1 MTILQAWLQNLQA
14 RFQNR
19 NNQNALP
26 HAGVS
31 LEDLR
36 KLSVGNPEQAKII
49 LEYEKLKEDNHW
61 LKTFLTFVA
70 GALIPLIGLWLVAR
84 DKQQE
89 ITQQNTVIAQKN
101 REIAQ
106 KDAEIQNLKEQAHKN
121 ILKDIY
127 GIFLTNR
134 NVIYSTN
141 PSECENFAR
150 ITDAVYH
157 GSKDLGPIFNR
168 LADNVNATK
177 CKSILWQFSEQQPHL
192 YEPPS
197 PEDKQQAQE
206 QATSISKLKS
216 DKVTIQIE
224 DLIKKFTTS
233 ERKTASLTLSEL
245 ANKDTEAKPLVVNA
259 LIGGIVG
266 DKEENAYLKNLYIA
280 YTLAKIKDWS
290 SPQYQKVCNLKT
302 SKNYNDPTFKMR
314 VNNAINKLDK
324 SKHCP

>member
-1 MTILQAWLQNLQA
+1 MTIRQAWLQNLQA

-36 KLSVGNPEQAKII
+36 ELSVGNPEQAKII

-61 LKTFLTFVA
+61 SKPFLTFVA
-70 GALIPLIGLWLVAR
+70 GALIPLIGLVLVAR

-89 ITQQNTVIAQKN
+89 I
-101 REIAQ
+101 AQ
-106 KDAEIQNLKEQAHKN
+106 KDAEIQYLKEQAHKN
-121 ILKDIY
+121 RLKDIY

-134 NVIYSTN
+134 TVIYSTN

-157 GSKDLGPIFNR
+157 GSEELGPNFNR
-168 LADNVNATK
+168 LAANVNATK
-177 CKSILWQFSEQQPHL
+177 CQSILWQLAEQQPNSNQ
-192 YEPPS
+192 PPS

-206 QATSISKLKS
+206 QATSISELKS

-233 ERKTASLTLSEL
+233 ERKNASLTLSEL
-245 ANKDTEAKPLVVNA
+245 ANKAPEANPLVVKA
-259 LIGGIVG
+259 LIDGIVG

-280 YTLAKIKDWS
+280 YTLAKINDWNS
-290 SPQYQKVCNLKT
+290 SEYGKVCNLKT

>member
-31 LEDLR
+31 LEDLK
-36 KLSVGNPEQAKII
+36 KLNPEQAKII

-61 LKTFLTFVA
+61 SKPFLTFVA
-70 GALIPLIGLWLVAR
+70 GALIPMFLLMPQIIQ
-84 DKQQE
+84 KQQE
-89 ITQQNTVIAQKN
+89 I
-101 REIAQ
+101 
-106 KDAEIQNLKEQAHKN
+106 QNLEEQAKKN
-121 ILKDIY
+121 IQKDIY

-134 NVIYSTN
+134 TVIYSTN

-157 GSKDLGPIFNR
+157 GSEDLGPIFNR
-168 LADNVNATK
+168 LAANVNATK
-177 CKSILWQFSEQQPHL
+177 CQSILWQLEEQQPNSNQQ
-192 YEPPS
+192 PS

-245 ANKDTEAKPLVVNA
+245 ANKDPEAKPLVVNA

-266 DKEENAYLKNLYIA
+266 DNDNKENPYLKNLYIA
-280 YTLAKIKDWS
+280 YTLGKIKDWS

-324 SKHCP
+324 SQHCP

>member
-1 MTILQAWLQNLQA
+1 MTIRQAWLQNLQA

-36 KLSVGNPEQAKII
+36 ELSVGNPEQAKII

-61 LKTFLTFVA
+61 SKPFLTFVA
-70 GALIPLIGLWLVAR
+70 GALIPLIGLVLVAR

-89 ITQQNTVIAQKN
+89 I
-101 REIAQ
+101 AQ
-106 KDAEIQNLKEQAHKN
+106 KDAEIQDLKEQAHKN
-121 ILKDIY
+121 RLKDIY

-134 NVIYSTN
+134 TVIYSTN

-157 GSKDLGPIFNR
+157 GSEDLGPIFNR
-168 LADNVNATK
+168 LAANVNATK
-177 CKSILWQFSEQQPHL
+177 CQSILWQLAEQQPNSNQ
-192 YEPPS
+192 PPS

-206 QATSISKLKS
+206 QATSISELKS

-233 ERKTASLTLSEL
+233 ERKNASLTLSEL
-245 ANKDTEAKPLVVNA
+245 ANKDPEANPLVVKA
-259 LIGGIVG
+259 LIVGIVG

-280 YTLAKIKDWS
+280 YTLAKINDWNS
-290 SPQYQKVCNLKT
+290 SEYGKVCNLKT

>member
-31 LEDLR
+31 LEDLK
-36 KLSVGNPEQAKII
+36 KLNPEQAKII

-61 LKTFLTFVA
+61 SKPFLTFVA
-70 GALIPLIGLWLVAR
+70 GALIPLIGLVPQIIQ
-84 DKQQE
+84 KQQD
-89 ITQQNTVIAQKN
+89 IAQQNTVIEQKK

-106 KDAEIQNLKEQAHKN
+106 KDVEIQDLKEEAHKN
-121 ILKDIY
+121 RLKDIY

-141 PSECENFAR
+141 PSECENFA
-150 ITDAVYH
+150 
-157 GSKDLGPIFNR
+157 KDLGPIFNR
-168 LADNVNATK
+168 LAANVNATK
-177 CKSILWQFSEQQPHL
+177 CKSILWLLEEQQPNSNQ
-192 YEPPS
+192 PPS

-245 ANKDTEAKPLVVNA
+245 ANKDPEAKPLVVNA

-266 DKEENAYLKNLYIA
+266 DNDNKENPYLKNLYIA
-280 YTLAKIKDWS
+280 YTLGKIKDWS

-324 SKHCP
+324 SQHCP

>member
-31 LEDLR
+31 LEDLK
-36 KLSVGNPEQAKII
+36 KLNPEQAKII

-61 LKTFLTFVA
+61 SKPFLTFVA
-70 GALIPLIGLWLVAR
+70 GALIPMFLLMPQIIQ
-84 DKQQE
+84 KQQE
-89 ITQQNTVIAQKN
+89 I
-101 REIAQ
+101 
-106 KDAEIQNLKEQAHKN
+106 QNLEEQAKKN
-121 ILKDIY
+121 IQKDIY

-134 NVIYSTN
+134 TVIYSTN

-197 PEDKQQAQE
+197 PENKQQAQE

-245 ANKDTEAKPLVVNA
+245 ANKDPEAKPLVVNA

-266 DKEENAYLKNLYIA
+266 DNDNKENPYLKNLYIA
-280 YTLAKIKDWS
+280 YTLGKIKDWS

-324 SKHCP
+324 SQHCP

>member
-36 KLSVGNPEQAKII
+36 ELSVGNPEQAKII

-61 LKTFLTFVA
+61 SKPFLTFVA
-70 GALIPLIGLWLVAR
+70 GALIPLIGLVLVAR
-84 DKQQE
+84 DKQQ
-89 ITQQNTVIAQKN
+89 
-101 REIAQ
+101 EIAQ
-106 KDAEIQNLKEQAHKN
+106 KDAEIQNLEEQAKKN
-121 ILKDIY
+121 IQKDIY

-134 NVIYSTN
+134 TVIYSTN

-157 GSKDLGPIFNR
+157 GSKDLGDILNR
-168 LADNVNATK
+168 LGNHVKAEK
-177 CKSILWQFSEQQPHL
+177 CREILWQLEEQQPNSNQ
-192 YEPPS
+192 PPS

-245 ANKDTEAKPLVVNA
+245 ANKDPEAKPLVVKA

-280 YTLAKIKDWS
+280 YTLANIKDWS

-324 SKHCP
+324 SQHCP

>member
-31 LEDLR
+31 LEDLK
-36 KLSVGNPEQAKII
+36 KLNPEQAKII

-61 LKTFLTFVA
+61 SKPFLTFVA
-70 GALIPLIGLWLVAR
+70 GALIPMFLLMPQIIQ
-84 DKQQE
+84 KQQE
-89 ITQQNTVIAQKN
+89 I
-101 REIAQ
+101 
-106 KDAEIQNLKEQAHKN
+106 QNLEEQAKKN
-121 ILKDIY
+121 IQKDIY

-134 NVIYSTN
+134 TVIYSTN

-157 GSKDLGPIFNR
+157 GSKDLGDILNR
-168 LADNVNATK
+168 LGNHVKAEK
-177 CKSILWQFSEQQPHL
+177 CREILWQLEEQQPNSNQ
-192 YEPPS
+192 PPS

-206 QATSISKLKS
+206 QATIISKLKS

-259 LIGGIVG
+259 LIRGIVG
-266 DKEENAYLKNLYIA
+266 DNDNKENPYLKNLYIA
-280 YTLAKIKDWS
+280 YTLANIKDWS

>member
-31 LEDLR
+31 LEDLK
-36 KLSVGNPEQAKII
+36 KLNPEQAKII

-61 LKTFLTFVA
+61 SKPFLTFVA
-70 GALIPLIGLWLVAR
+70 GALIPLIGLVLVAR

-89 ITQQNTVIAQKN
+89 I
-101 REIAQ
+101 AQ
-106 KDAEIQNLKEQAHKN
+106 KDAEIQDLKEQAHKN
-121 ILKDIY
+121 RLKDIY

-134 NVIYSTN
+134 TVIYSTN

-157 GSKDLGPIFNR
+157 GSEDLGPIFNR
-168 LADNVNATK
+168 LAANVNATK
-177 CKSILWQFSEQQPHL
+177 CQSILWQLEEQQPNSNQQ
-192 YEPPS
+192 PS

-245 ANKDTEAKPLVVNA
+245 ANKDPEAKPLVVNA

-266 DKEENAYLKNLYIA
+266 DNDNKENPYLKNLYIA
-280 YTLAKIKDWS
+280 YTLGKIKDWS

>member
-36 KLSVGNPEQAKII
+36 ELSVGNPEQAKII

-61 LKTFLTFVA
+61 SKPFLTFVA
-70 GALIPLIGLWLVAR
+70 GALIPLIGLVLVAR

-89 ITQQNTVIAQKN
+89 I
-101 REIAQ
+101 AQ
-106 KDAEIQNLKEQAHKN
+106 KDAEIQDLKEQAHKN
-121 ILKDIY
+121 RLKDIY

-134 NVIYSTN
+134 TVIYSTN

-157 GSKDLGPIFNR
+157 GSKDLGDILNR
-168 LADNVNATK
+168 LGNHVKAEK
-177 CKSILWQFSEQQPHL
+177 CREILWQLEEQQPNSNQ
-192 YEPPS
+192 PPS

-206 QATSISKLKS
+206 QATSISELKS

-233 ERKTASLTLSEL
+233 ERKNASLTLSEL
-245 ANKDTEAKPLVVNA
+245 ANKDPEANPLVVKA
-259 LIGGIVG
+259 LIVGIVG

-280 YTLAKIKDWS
+280 YTLAKINDWNS
-290 SPQYQKVCNLKT
+290 SEYGKVCNLKT

>member
-14 RFQNR
+14 RFQNW

-61 LKTFLTFVA
+61 SKPFLTFVA
-70 GALIPLIGLWLVAR
+70 GALIPLIGLVLVDR
-84 DKQQE
+84 GKQQ
-89 ITQQNTVIAQKN
+89 
-101 REIAQ
+101 EIAQ

-177 CKSILWQFSEQQPHL
+177 CKSILWQFSEQQPNSNQ
-192 YEPPS
+192 PPS

-245 ANKDTEAKPLVVNA
+245 ANKDPEAKPRVVNA

-266 DKEENAYLKNLYIA
+266 DNDNKENAYLKNLYIA
-280 YTLAKIKDWS
+280 YTLGKINDWNS
-290 SPQYQKVCNLKT
+290 SEYGKVCDLKK

-324 SKHCP
+324 SQHCP

>member
-36 KLSVGNPEQAKII
+36 ELSVGNPEQAKII

-61 LKTFLTFVA
+61 SKPFLTFVA
-70 GALIPLIGLWLVAR
+70 GALIPLIGLVLVAR

-89 ITQQNTVIAQKN
+89 I
-101 REIAQ
+101 AQ
-106 KDAEIQNLKEQAHKN
+106 KDAEIQYLKEQAHKN
-121 ILKDIY
+121 RLKDIY

-134 NVIYSTN
+134 TVIYSTN

-157 GSKDLGPIFNR
+157 GSEDLGPIFNR
-168 LADNVNATK
+168 LAANVNATK
-177 CKSILWQFSEQQPHL
+177 CQSILWQLAEQQPNSNQ
-192 YEPPS
+192 PPS

-206 QATSISKLKS
+206 QATSISELKS

-233 ERKTASLTLSEL
+233 ERKNASLTLSEL
-245 ANKDTEAKPLVVNA
+245 ANKAPEANPLVVKA
-259 LIGGIVG
+259 LIVGIVG

-280 YTLAKIKDWS
+280 YTLAKINDWNS
-290 SPQYQKVCNLKT
+290 SEYGKVCNLKT

>member
-61 LKTFLTFVA
+61 SKPFLTFVA
-70 GALIPLIGLWLVAR
+70 GALIPLIGLVLVAR

-89 ITQQNTVIAQKN
+89 IAQKN

-106 KDAEIQNLKEQAHKN
+106 KDAEIQDLKEQAHKN
-121 ILKDIY
+121 RLKDIY

-141 PSECENFAR
+141 PSECENFAH

-157 GSKDLGPIFNR
+157 GSEDLGPIFNR
-168 LADNVNATK
+168 LAANVNATK
-177 CKSILWQFSEQQPHL
+177 CQSILWQLAEQQPNSNQ
-192 YEPPS
+192 PPS

-206 QATSISKLKS
+206 QATSISELKS
-216 DKVTIQIE
+216 GEVTIQIE
-224 DLIKKFTTS
+224 NLIKKFTTS

-245 ANKDTEAKPLVVNA
+245 ANKDPEAKPRVVKA
-259 LIGGIVG
+259 L
-266 DKEENAYLKNLYIA
+266 AA
-280 YTLAKIKDWS
+280 
-290 SPQYQKVCNLKT
+290 
-302 SKNYNDPTFKMR
+302 
-314 VNNAINKLDK
+314 
-324 SKHCP
+324 

>member
-36 KLSVGNPEQAKII
+36 ELSVGNPEQAKII
-49 LEYEKLKEDNHW
+49 LQYEKLKEDNHW
-61 LKTFLTFVA
+61 SKSFLGFLA
-70 GALIPLIGLWLVAR
+70 SAFIPIVVLMP
-84 DKQQE
+84 Q
-89 ITQQNTVIAQKN
+89 
-101 REIAQ
+101 IAQ
-106 KDAEIQNLKEQAHKN
+106 KDAEIQNLEEQAKKN
-121 ILKDIY
+121 IQKDIY

-134 NVIYSTN
+134 TVIYSTN

-157 GSKDLGPIFNR
+157 GSKDLGDILNR
-168 LADNVNATK
+168 LGNHVKAEK
-177 CKSILWQFSEQQPHL
+177 CREILWQLEEQQPNSNQ
-192 YEPPS
+192 PPS

-206 QATSISKLKS
+206 QATIISKLKS

-259 LIGGIVG
+259 LIRGIVG
-266 DKEENAYLKNLYIA
+266 DNDNKENPYLKNLYIA

>member
-36 KLSVGNPEQAKII
+36 ELSVGNPEQAKII

-61 LKTFLTFVA
+61 SKPFLTFVA
-70 GALIPLIGLWLVAR
+70 GALIPLIGLVLVAR

-89 ITQQNTVIAQKN
+89 I
-101 REIAQ
+101 AQ
-106 KDAEIQNLKEQAHKN
+106 KDAEIQYLKEQAHKN
-121 ILKDIY
+121 RLKDIY

-134 NVIYSTN
+134 TVIYSTN

-157 GSKDLGPIFNR
+157 GSEDLGPIFNR
-168 LADNVNATK
+168 LAANVNATK
-177 CKSILWQFSEQQPHL
+177 CQSILWQLAEQQPNSNQ
-192 YEPPS
+192 PPS

-206 QATSISKLKS
+206 QATSISELKS

-233 ERKTASLTLSEL
+233 ERKNASLTLSEL
-245 ANKDTEAKPLVVNA
+245 ANKDPEANPLVVKA
-259 LIGGIVG
+259 LIVGIVG

-280 YTLAKIKDWS
+280 YTLAKINDWNS
-290 SPQYQKVCNLKT
+290 SEYGKVCNLKT

>member
-36 KLSVGNPEQAKII
+36 ELSVGNPEQAKII
-49 LEYEKLKEDNHW
+49 LEYEKLKADNHW
-61 LKTFLTFVA
+61 LKTFLSFVA
-70 GALIPLIGLWLVAR
+70 GALIPSFILALTYYYKQKEIIQ
-84 DKQQE
+84 KQQE
-89 ITQQNTVIAQKN
+89 I
-101 REIAQ
+101 
-106 KDAEIQNLKEQAHKN
+106 QNLEEEAHKN
-121 ILKDIY
+121 RLKDIY

-141 PSECENFAR
+141 PSECENFA
-150 ITDAVYH
+150 
-157 GSKDLGPIFNR
+157 KDLGPIFNR
-168 LADNVNATK
+168 LAANVNATK
-177 CKSILWQFSEQQPHL
+177 CKSILWLLEEQQPNSNQ
-192 YEPPS
+192 PPS

-245 ANKDTEAKPLVVNA
+245 ANKDPEAKPLVVNA

-280 YTLAKIKDWS
+280 YTLANIKDWS
-290 SPQYQKVCNLKT
+290 SPQYQKVCDLKK

>member
-70 GALIPLIGLWLVAR
+70 GALIPALLLGL
-84 DKQQE
+84 Q
-89 ITQQNTVIAQKN
+89 II
-101 REIAQ
+101 Q
-106 KDAEIQNLKEQAHKN
+106 KDTEIKKLEEQAKKN
-121 ILKDIY
+121 IEKDIY

-134 NVIYSTN
+134 TVIYSKT

-157 GSKDLGPIFNR
+157 GSEDLGPIFNR
-168 LADNVNATK
+168 LADNVNAK
-177 CKSILWQFSEQQPHL
+177 NCKSILWQLEEQQPNSNQS
-192 YEPPS
+192 PS

-233 ERKTASLTLSEL
+233 DRKTASLTLSEL
-245 ANKDTEAKPLVVNA
+245 ANKDPEAKPRVVNA

-266 DKEENAYLKNLYIA
+266 DNDNKENAYLKNLYIA
-280 YTLAKIKDWS
+280 YTLGKINDWNS
-290 SPQYQKVCNLKT
+290 SEYGKVCDLKK

-324 SKHCP
+324 SQHCP

>member
-70 GALIPLIGLWLVAR
+70 GALIPLIGLGPQIIQ
-84 DKQQE
+84 KQQ
-89 ITQQNTVIAQKN
+89 
-101 REIAQ
+101 
-106 KDAEIQNLKEQAHKN
+106 EIQNLKEQAKKN
-121 ILKDIY
+121 IEKDIY

-134 NVIYSTN
+134 TVIYSTN
-141 PSECENFAR
+141 PSECESFAR

-157 GSKDLGPIFNR
+157 GSEDLGPIFNR
-168 LADNVNATK
+168 LADNVNAK
-177 CKSILWQFSEQQPHL
+177 NCKSILWQLEEQQPNSNQS
-192 YEPPS
+192 PS

-233 ERKTASLTLSEL
+233 KRKTASLTLSEL
-245 ANKDTEAKPLVVNA
+245 ANKDPEAKPRVVNA

-266 DKEENAYLKNLYIA
+266 DNDNKENAYLKNLYIA
-280 YTLAKIKDWS
+280 YTLGKINDWNS
-290 SPQYQKVCNLKT
+290 SEYGKVCDLKK

-324 SKHCP
+324 SQHCP

>member
-31 LEDLR
+31 LEDLK
-36 KLSVGNPEQAKII
+36 KLNPEQAKII

-61 LKTFLTFVA
+61 SKSFLSFVA
-70 GALIPLIGLWLVAR
+70 GALTSILLLVGQISQ
-84 DKQQE
+84 KQQE
-89 ITQQNTVIAQKN
+89 I
-101 REIAQ
+101 
-106 KDAEIQNLKEQAHKN
+106 QNLEEEAHKN
-121 ILKDIY
+121 RLKDIY

-141 PSECENFAR
+141 PSECENFA
-150 ITDAVYH
+150 
-157 GSKDLGPIFNR
+157 KDLGPIFNR
-168 LADNVNATK
+168 LAANVNATK
-177 CKSILWQFSEQQPHL
+177 CKSILWLLEEQQPNSNQ
-192 YEPPS
+192 PPS

-245 ANKDTEAKPLVVNA
+245 ANKDPEAKPLVVKA

-266 DKEENAYLKNLYIA
+266 DNDNKENPYLKNLYIA
-280 YTLAKIKDWS
+280 YTLANIKDWS

>member
-31 LEDLR
+31 LEDLK
-36 KLSVGNPEQAKII
+36 KLNPEQAKII

-61 LKTFLTFVA
+61 SKPFLTFVA
-70 GALIPLIGLWLVAR
+70 GALIPLIGLVLVAR

-89 ITQQNTVIAQKN
+89 I
-101 REIAQ
+101 AQ
-106 KDAEIQNLKEQAHKN
+106 KDAEIQDLKEQAHKN
-121 ILKDIY
+121 RLKDIY
-127 GIFLTNR
+127 GVFLTNR
-134 NVIYSTN
+134 TVIYSTN
-141 PSECENFAR
+141 PSECENFA
-150 ITDAVYH
+150 
-157 GSKDLGPIFNR
+157 KDLGPIFNR
-168 LADNVNATK
+168 LAANVNATK
-177 CKSILWQFSEQQPHL
+177 CKSILWLLEEQQPNSNQ
-192 YEPPS
+192 PPS

-245 ANKDTEAKPLVVNA
+245 ANKDPEAKPLVVNA

-280 YTLAKIKDWS
+280 YTLANIKDWS
-290 SPQYQKVCNLKT
+290 SPQYQKVCDLKK

-324 SKHCP
+324 SQHCP

>member
-31 LEDLR
+31 LEDLK
-36 KLSVGNPEQAKII
+36 KLNPEQAKII

-61 LKTFLTFVA
+61 SKSFLSFVA
-70 GALIPLIGLWLVAR
+70 GALTSILLLVGQISQ
-84 DKQQE
+84 KQQE
-89 ITQQNTVIAQKN
+89 I
-101 REIAQ
+101 
-106 KDAEIQNLKEQAHKN
+106 QNLEEQAKKN
-121 ILKDIY
+121 IQKDIY

-134 NVIYSTN
+134 TVIYSTN

-177 CKSILWQFSEQQPHL
+177 CKSILWQLEEQQPNL

-206 QATSISKLKS
+206 QATSISELKS

-224 DLIKKFTTS
+224 DLI
-233 ERKTASLTLSEL
+233 
-245 ANKDTEAKPLVVNA
+245 
-259 LIGGIVG
+259 
-266 DKEENAYLKNLYIA
+266 
-280 YTLAKIKDWS
+280 
-290 SPQYQKVCNLKT
+290 
-302 SKNYNDPTFKMR
+302 
-314 VNNAINKLDK
+314 
-324 SKHCP
+324 

>member
-36 KLSVGNPEQAKII
+36 ELSVGNPEQAKII

-61 LKTFLTFVA
+61 SKPFLTFVA
-70 GALIPLIGLWLVAR
+70 GALIPLIGLVLVAR

-89 ITQQNTVIAQKN
+89 I
-101 REIAQ
+101 AQ
-106 KDAEIQNLKEQAHKN
+106 KDAEIQYLKEQAHKN
-121 ILKDIY
+121 RLKDIY

-134 NVIYSTN
+134 TVIYSTN

-157 GSKDLGPIFNR
+157 GSKDLGDILNR
-168 LADNVNATK
+168 LGNHVKAEK
-177 CKSILWQFSEQQPHL
+177 CREILWQLEEQQPNSNQ
-192 YEPPS
+192 PPS

-206 QATSISKLKS
+206 QATIISKLKS

-259 LIGGIVG
+259 LIRGIVG
-266 DKEENAYLKNLYIA
+266 DNDNKENPYLKNLYIA

>member
-31 LEDLR
+31 LEDLK
-36 KLSVGNPEQAKII
+36 KLNPEQAKII

-61 LKTFLTFVA
+61 SKPFLTFVA
-70 GALIPLIGLWLVAR
+70 GALIPLIGLVLVAR

-89 ITQQNTVIAQKN
+89 I
-101 REIAQ
+101 AQ
-106 KDAEIQNLKEQAHKN
+106 KDAEIQDLKEQAHKN
-121 ILKDIY
+121 RLKDIY

-141 PSECENFAR
+141 PSECENFA
-150 ITDAVYH
+150 
-157 GSKDLGPIFNR
+157 KDLGPIFNR
-168 LADNVNATK
+168 LAANVNATK
-177 CKSILWQFSEQQPHL
+177 CKSILWLLEEQQPNSNQ
-192 YEPPS
+192 PPS

-245 ANKDTEAKPLVVNA
+245 ANKDPEAKPLVVNA

-280 YTLAKIKDWS
+280 YTLANIKDWS
-290 SPQYQKVCNLKT
+290 SPQYQKVCDLKK

-324 SKHCP
+324 SQHCP

>member
-31 LEDLR
+31 LEDLK
-36 KLSVGNPEQAKII
+36 KLNPEQAKII

-61 LKTFLTFVA
+61 SKPFLTFVA
-70 GALIPLIGLWLVAR
+70 GALIPLIGLVLVAR

-89 ITQQNTVIAQKN
+89 I
-101 REIAQ
+101 AQ
-106 KDAEIQNLKEQAHKN
+106 KDAEIQDLKEQAHKN
-121 ILKDIY
+121 RLKDIY

-157 GSKDLGPIFNR
+157 GSKDLGDILNR
-168 LADNVNATK
+168 LGNHVKAEK
-177 CKSILWQFSEQQPHL
+177 CREILWQLEEQQPNSNQ
-192 YEPPS
+192 PPS

-206 QATSISKLKS
+206 QATSISELKS

-233 ERKTASLTLSEL
+233 ERKNASLTLSEL
-245 ANKDTEAKPLVVNA
+245 ANKDPEANPLVVKA
-259 LIGGIVG
+259 LIVGIVG
-266 DKEENAYLKNLYIA
+266 DRKRTHI
-280 YTLAKIKDWS
+280 
-290 SPQYQKVCNLKT
+290 LKT
-302 SKNYNDPTFKMR
+302 CILLTP
-314 VNNAINKLDK
+314 
-324 SKHCP
+324 

>member
-36 KLSVGNPEQAKII
+36 ELSVGNPEQAKII

-61 LKTFLTFVA
+61 SKPFLTFVA
-70 GALIPLIGLWLVAR
+70 GALIPMFLLMPQIIQ
-84 DKQQE
+84 KQQE
-89 ITQQNTVIAQKN
+89 I
-101 REIAQ
+101 
-106 KDAEIQNLKEQAHKN
+106 QNLEEQAKKN
-121 ILKDIY
+121 IQKDIY

-134 NVIYSTN
+134 TVIYSTN

-157 GSKDLGPIFNR
+157 GSKDLGDILNR
-168 LADNVNATK
+168 LGNHVKAEK
-177 CKSILWQFSEQQPHL
+177 CREILWQLEEQQPNSNQ
-192 YEPPS
+192 PPS

-206 QATSISKLKS
+206 QATIISKLKS

-259 LIGGIVG
+259 LIRGIVG
-266 DKEENAYLKNLYIA
+266 DNDNKENPYLKNLYIA

>member
-31 LEDLR
+31 LEDLK
-36 KLSVGNPEQAKII
+36 KLNPEQAKII

-61 LKTFLTFVA
+61 SKPFLTFVA

-89 ITQQNTVIAQKN
+89 I
-101 REIAQ
+101 AQ
-106 KDAEIQNLKEQAHKN
+106 KDAEIQDLKEQAHKN
-121 ILKDIY
+121 RLKDIY

-197 PEDKQQAQE
+197 PENKQQAQE

-224 DLIKKFTTS
+224 HLIQKFTTS

-245 ANKDTEAKPLVVNA
+245 ANKDPEAKPLVVKA

-266 DKEENAYLKNLYIA
+266 DNDNKENPYLKNLYIA
-280 YTLAKIKDWS
+280 YTLANIKDWS

>member
-31 LEDLR
+31 LEDLK
-36 KLSVGNPEQAKII
+36 KLNPEQAKII

-61 LKTFLTFVA
+61 SKPFLTFVA
-70 GALIPLIGLWLVAR
+70 GALIPLIGLVLVAR

-89 ITQQNTVIAQKN
+89 I
-101 REIAQ
+101 AQ
-106 KDAEIQNLKEQAHKN
+106 KDAEIQDLKEQAHKN
-121 ILKDIY
+121 RLKDIY
-127 GIFLTNR
+127 GVFLTNR
-134 NVIYSTN
+134 TVIYSTN

-157 GSKDLGPIFNR
+157 GSEDLGPIFNR
-168 LADNVNATK
+168 LAANVNATK
-177 CKSILWQFSEQQPHL
+177 CQSILWQLEEQQPNSNQQ
-192 YEPPS
+192 PS

-245 ANKDTEAKPLVVNA
+245 ANKDPEANPLVVKA
-259 LIGGIVG
+259 LIVGIVG

-280 YTLAKIKDWS
+280 YTLGKIKDWS

-324 SKHCP
+324 SQHCP

>member
-19 NNQNALP
+19 NNQNAFP

-36 KLSVGNPEQAKII
+36 ELSVGNPEQAKII

-61 LKTFLTFVA
+61 SKPFLTFVA
-70 GALIPLIGLWLVAR
+70 GALIPLIGLVLVAR

-89 ITQQNTVIAQKN
+89 I
-101 REIAQ
+101 AQ
-106 KDAEIQNLKEQAHKN
+106 KDAEIQDLKEQAHKN
-121 ILKDIY
+121 RLKDIY
-127 GIFLTNR
+127 GVFLTNR
-134 NVIYSTN
+134 TVIYSTN

-157 GSKDLGPIFNR
+157 GSEDLGPIFNR
-168 LADNVNATK
+168 LAANVNATK
-177 CKSILWQFSEQQPHL
+177 CQSILWQLAEQQPNSNQ
-192 YEPPS
+192 PPS

-206 QATSISKLKS
+206 QATSISELKS

-233 ERKTASLTLSEL
+233 ERKNASLTLSEL
-245 ANKDTEAKPLVVNA
+245 ANKDPEANPLVVKA
-259 LIGGIVG
+259 LIVGIVG

-280 YTLAKIKDWS
+280 YTLAKINDWNS
-290 SPQYQKVCNLKT
+290 SEYGKVCNLKT

>member
-31 LEDLR
+31 LEDLK
-36 KLSVGNPEQAKII
+36 KLNPEQAKII

-61 LKTFLTFVA
+61 SKPFLTFVA
-70 GALIPLIGLWLVAR
+70 GALIPLIGLVPQIIQ
-84 DKQQE
+84 KQQD
-89 ITQQNTVIAQKN
+89 IAQQNTVIEQKK

-106 KDAEIQNLKEQAHKN
+106 KDVEIQDLKEEAHKN
-121 ILKDIY
+121 RLKDIY

-168 LADNVNATK
+168 LAANVKATK
-177 CKSILWQFSEQQPHL
+177 CKSILWLLEEQQPNSNQ
-192 YEPPS
+192 PPS

-224 DLIKKFTTS
+224 DFADS
-233 ERKTASLTLSEL
+233 SLKCIT
-245 ANKDTEAKPLVVNA
+245 
-259 LIGGIVG
+259 
-266 DKEENAYLKNLYIA
+266 
-280 YTLAKIKDWS
+280 
-290 SPQYQKVCNLKT
+290 
-302 SKNYNDPTFKMR
+302 
-314 VNNAINKLDK
+314 
-324 SKHCP
+324 

>member
-36 KLSVGNPEQAKII
+36 ELSVGNPEQAKII

-61 LKTFLTFVA
+61 SKPFLTFVA
-70 GALIPLIGLWLVAR
+70 GALIPMFLLMPQIIQ
-84 DKQQE
+84 KQQE
-89 ITQQNTVIAQKN
+89 I
-101 REIAQ
+101 
-106 KDAEIQNLKEQAHKN
+106 QNLEEQAKKN
-121 ILKDIY
+121 IQKDIY

-134 NVIYSTN
+134 TVIYSTN

-157 GSKDLGPIFNR
+157 GSKDLGDILNR
-168 LADNVNATK
+168 LGNHVKAEK
-177 CKSILWQFSEQQPHL
+177 CREILWQLEEQQPNSNQ
-192 YEPPS
+192 PPS

-245 ANKDTEAKPLVVNA
+245 ANKDPEAKPLVVNA

-266 DKEENAYLKNLYIA
+266 DNDNKENPYLKNLYIA
-280 YTLAKIKDWS
+280 YTLANIKDWS

-324 SKHCP
+324 SQHCP